1 MKDNQVNFIND
12 INKKYDD
19 VEGQLRQYMRQV
31 QEEHRKKWQQIKELE
46 NNYKDMVGGHQRD
59 REQHYEEEIKAIERR
74 GRVEREIQLLQEEA
88 ENIRNA

>member
-1 MKDNQVNFIND
+1 MGQNLKDNQVNFVDD

-46 NNYKDMVGGHQRD
+46 NNYKDMVNGHQRD
-59 REQHYEEEIKAIERR
+59 REQHYEE
-74 GRVEREIQLLQEEA
+74 
-88 ENIRNA
+88 